1 MSRSIHLLVAEVIRI
16 DAVVISVP
24 SPVDDVVPWTR
35 SAWNGHSDSI
45 EISWAMINML
55 VLIPIRNDT
64 KNRINIA
71 FSHTVRSKQAT
82 EN

>member
-55 VLIPIRNDT
+55 VLVPIFEFET
-64 KNRINIA
+64 KRI
-71 FSHTVRSKQAT
+71 T
-82 EN
+82 E